1 MLEAMHIFLW
11 FVFYSF
17 AGWVY
22 ETLLALVVHRRFIW
36 KNFLQGPFCPV
47 YGLGALAVILLLS
60 PLKGQW
66 LPLFLLGAVVTCSV
80 EYVTAWF
87 LETFFQHKEWD
98 YSPRKWNLH
107 GRVCALGA
115 LVFGAFSVLLIEY
128 LHPLVSDFT
137 HRIPQNGLI
146 FYFIS
151 FSVLMT
157 VDFAITFYKLFIKS
171 RTSHIHLEKNKL

>member
-1 MLEAMHIFLW
+1 MSSGMMQIFIW

-17 AGWVY
+17 VGWVY
-22 ETLLALVVHRRFIW
+22 ETLLALAVHRKFLW

-47 YGLGALAVILLLS
+47 YGIGALAVILLLS
-60 PLKGQW
+60 PFKGRI

-80 EYVTAWF
+80 EYATTWF

-98 YSPRKWNLH
+98 YSQHKWNLH

-128 LHPLVSDFT
+128 WHPAVAAWTARL
-137 HRIPQNGLI
+137 PQPALL
-146 FYFIS
+146 YFFIA
-151 FSVLMT
+151 FGVLMV
-157 VDFAITFYKLFIKS
+157 VDFAITFYKLAQKARWGTFIAK
-171 RTSHIHLEKNKL
+171 